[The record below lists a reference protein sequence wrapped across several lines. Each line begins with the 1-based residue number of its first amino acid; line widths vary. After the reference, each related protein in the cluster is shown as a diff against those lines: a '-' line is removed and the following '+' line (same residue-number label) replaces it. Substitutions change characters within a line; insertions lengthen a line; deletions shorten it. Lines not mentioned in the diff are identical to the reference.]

1 MMGRRKTAA
10 ATPSSFPSIVCCS
23 MANKQKRAEAAQ
35 QRHDHER
42 SHAALQQLATRGAGD
57 RPPHPQARDGDA
69 GSGKEAEAAAG
80 GDSEVEAAAPR
91 RGSDSGAGLRVAAG
105 ADAPLAAS
113 ASAALLPLRRA
124 TQRRASATPGVT
136 RPLQRSATAA
146 GSLGAPPP
154 HADPAAEP
162 WHGRSA
168 LSVLGAISRS
178 ERSGAGA
185 ALSRPMLVGAREVN
199 ASSMPHDLDASIA
212 RVARSHAGRL
222 GRSRASVLPA
232 IGPAPRVLGA
242 NRLVGEPTDAT
253 VGALSAVVHNAVGG
267 DAEEALKIIEG
278 ATMQGRGGGRR
289 PGSSV
294 RGSGGKA
301 AEAGG
306 GPGSPGAAEGGAGA
320 LRVDRPLATVSA
332 ERCSTKRLV
341 NLSSTRGP
349 LSFPPLPCSDRPR
362 PLVRGHPSHPG
373 RRAPRRDARPPRT
386 PLRGPPRGV
395 HALPARHHRRRGGCG
410 GARC

>member
-1 MMGRRKTAA
+1 
-10 ATPSSFPSIVCCS
+10 
-23 MANKQKRAEAAQ
+23 MANKQKRAEEAQ

-42 SHAALQQLATRGAGD
+42 SQAALQQQLATRGAGD
-57 RPPHPQARDGDA
+57 RPPHPHMSRDGDA

-91 RGSDSGAGLRVAAG
+91 RGSDSGAGLLRGTGSG

-124 TQRRASATPGVT
+124 TQRRASATPGGV

-154 HADPAAEP
+154 PADAAAEP

-185 ALSRPMLVGAREVN
+185 ALSRPMLVGAREAN

-242 NRLVGEPTDAT
+242 SRLVGEPTDAT

-289 PGSSV
+289 PGSSA
-294 RGSGGKA
+294 RGGGVGKGGGGA
-301 AEAGG
+301 DAGG
-306 GPGSPGAAEGGAGA
+306 GPGSPGGEGGAGA
-320 LRVDRPLATVSA
+320 LRVDRPLATVSP
-332 ERCSTKRLV
+332 ERA
-341 NLSSTRGP
+341 
-349 LSFPPLPCSDRPR
+349 
-362 PLVRGHPSHPG
+362 
-373 RRAPRRDARPPRT
+373 RRM
-386 PLRGPPRGV
+386 
-395 HALPARHHRRRGGCG
+395 PA
-410 GARC
+410 